1 MCLLMLKTEEAEYI
15 YTENEDS
22 FWHNWATIFFY
33 LVAKLRICDIVGQRK
48 LDLHNTS
55 KFVQHIN

>member
-1 MCLLMLKTEEAEYI
+1 MCLLMLKTKEAEYI

-55 KFVQHIN
+55 KFVQRIN

>member
-1 MCLLMLKTEEAEYI
+1 LKTEEAEYI

-55 KFVQHIN
+55 KLVQRIN